1 MQAVRNREYSFRMWE
16 KSLTKHQYFLSKQ
29 KTAEHQIFL
38 PVPSLNTLGK
48 EMLHAGEKYLLHEYY
63 RSVASYGE
71 VYGSC
76 IAGLGSLA
84 VSLDLSMHRIPAP
97 VELYGDSSHL

>member
-1 MQAVRNREYSFRMWE
+1 MWE
-16 KSLTKHQYFLSKQ
+16 EKTTKHQYFLSKQ
-29 KTAEHQIFL
+29 KIAEHKIFL

-48 EMLHAGEKYLLHEYY
+48 EGLRAGEKCLLHEYH
-63 RSVASYGE
+63 RSAARYGQ

-84 VSLDLSMHRIPAP
+84 IALDLAMHKTPLLLHSFMEVQAICK
-97 VELYGDSSHL
+97 